1 MSDRRNED
9 RPETRDR
16 RSFPRPPLW
25 LNLLLLLLGV
35 AGVLFAR
42 YHRERVSSEFSDVIT
57 REQRTP
63 ADVTKVKR
71 ELSEMDLTRE
81 ALQQELDGRM
91 KFVGSLKSEHFYL
104 SIDTNARKLRF
115 YYGDKMLRESDVIAG
130 DAKTVSTNGK
140 SWTFVPLKG
149 AFPIEAKLVDH
160 PWRIPEWVYA
170 MKGEAVPAER
180 PVVTGGLGKYVLFL
194 PNGYAIHTQP
204 APESPLQ
211 QAKPG
216 SYMVSEDF
224 MRAVWPRIT
233 TGQTQVY
240 IF

>member
-1 MSDRRNED
+1 MSDRRSQD
-9 RPETRDR
+9 RPDAGDR

-25 LNLLLLLLGV
+25 LNLLLLFLGI
-35 AGVLFAR
+35 AGLVFAR
-42 YHRERVSSEFSDVIT
+42 YHRERVSSEFADVIT

-63 ADVTKVKR
+63 ADVTKVKKD
-71 ELSEMDLTRE
+71 LAEMDLTRD
-81 ALQQELDGRM
+81 ALQRELEGRM
-91 KFVGSLKSEHFYL
+91 KFVGSLKSENFYL

-115 YYGDKMLRESDVIAG
+115 YYGDTVLREADVVIGEARNLS
-130 DAKTVSTNGK
+130 ANGK

-160 PWRIPEWVYA
+160 PWRIPEWLYS
-170 MKGEAVPAER
+170 MNGQPIPAQR
-180 PVVTGGLGKYVLFL
+180 PTVTGGLGKYVLFL

-204 APESPLQ
+204 ASDSPLQ
-211 QAKPG
+211 GAKPG

-224 MRAVWPRIT
+224 MRAVWARIS